1 MNLIIVIVLLL
12 ILILNAS
19 SLKIY
24 SNRIIIR
31 KSYSKINVIP
41 ETIDDSSELDFE
53 SSSSIK
59 EKRETYKLIQ
69 IEQENNIKALQK
81 ASREFL
87 LKLET
92 ANQNSKPTPI
102 SAILEPTKQVIITT
116 PTVSTTAVSIPPVSK
131 STAEGMSSSESKAFD
146 AGLLVAFPFIVAT
159 LGLFLFFPF
168 LRDNLTSLLPPLPS
182 VEEMMKN

>member
-41 ETIDDSSELDFE
+41 DTIDDSSELDFE

-92 ANQNSKPTPI
+92 ANQNGKPPI
-102 SAILEPTKQVIITT
+102 SAIMEPTKQVIITT

-131 STAEGMSSSESKAFD
+131 STAEGISSSENKAFD

-168 LRDNLTSLLPPLPS
+168 LRDNLTSSLPPLPS